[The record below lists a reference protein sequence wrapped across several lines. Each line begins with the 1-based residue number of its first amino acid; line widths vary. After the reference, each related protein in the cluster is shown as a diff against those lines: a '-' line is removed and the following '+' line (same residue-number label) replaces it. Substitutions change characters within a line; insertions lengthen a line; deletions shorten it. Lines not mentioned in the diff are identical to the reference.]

1 MNAPLDRIR
10 PISWIPFTLVAAA
23 LASCV
28 PAPARAP
35 TSAAGAMPTR
45 TPAPTE
51 LPIPMAT
58 SAPTAG
64 PKSTLAPR
72 PPTPVPT
79 SAPVTITH
87 IKMFDITTGWA
98 EGQVG
103 TEEETRILRTTDG
116 GMTWS
121 EISPERGAD
130 YRGSFFLDAQLAWV
144 FAGYG
149 GPAWRTQ
156 DGGQSWVSLEGS
168 PWWQDEIW
176 FNDGQ
181 HGWKVNGEA
190 FGMSF
195 PGYDIDSFSTTQDG
209 GQTWEAVI
217 PPTGGGFPFLAFP
230 DERTAWVIWG
240 GKRAAMEG
248 WANLGVPIRVLTSFD
263 GGMTWISRMLPL
275 PAETFTVETEYE
287 GNYLGGGGNCT
298 FISPVYSST
307 AIWKA
312 ALTCETRSWMYT
324 SANQGKTWIISPMP
338 AGLYADIQFINPTVG
353 WLFVLD
359 WDDRQGRLYQ
369 TTDGG
374 QSWTLLK
381 RTGWMDVEFNFVDA
395 QIGWAVA
402 CTETLCHNFDAVF
415 ALVKTSDG
423 GQTWTILQPRLVP

>member
-1 MNAPLDRIR
+1 
-10 PISWIPFTLVAAA
+10 
-23 LASCV
+23 
-28 PAPARAP
+28 
-35 TSAAGAMPTR
+35 
-45 TPAPTE
+45 
-51 LPIPMAT
+51 
-58 SAPTAG
+58 
-64 PKSTLAPR
+64 
-72 PPTPVPT
+72 
-79 SAPVTITH
+79 
-87 IKMFDITTGWA
+87 
-98 EGQVG
+98 
-103 TEEETRILRTTDG
+103 
-116 GMTWS
+116 
-121 EISPERGAD
+121 
-130 YRGSFFLDAQLAWV
+130 
-144 FAGYG
+144 
-149 GPAWRTQ
+149 
-156 DGGQSWVSLEGS
+156 VSLEGS

-209 GQTWEAVI
+209 GQTWEAAI

-248 WANLGVPIRVLTSFD
+248 WANLGVPIRVLTTSD
-263 GGMTWISRMLPL
+263 GAETWTSRMLPL

-312 ALTCETRSWMYT
+312 ALTCETKSWMYS

-381 RTGWMDVEFNFVDA
+381 RTGWMDVEFSFVDA
-395 QIGWAVA
+395 QRGWAVA
-402 CTETLCHNFDAVF
+402 CTETLCYNFDAVF

-423 GQTWTILQPRLVP
+423 GQTWQTLEPRLIP

>member
-1 MNAPLDRIR
+1 MQTLCSGEAPMRGPLKTAR
-10 PISWIPFTLVAAA
+10 PVVWIPFTLVAAA
-23 LASCV
+23 LAACG

-87 IKMFDITTGWA
+87 IKMFDTTTGWA
-98 EGQVG
+98 EGQLG

-121 EISPERGAD
+121 DISPERGAD

-181 HGWKVNGEA
+181 HGWKGNGEA

-195 PGYDIDSFSTTQDG
+195 PGYAIDSFSTTQDG
-209 GQTWEAVI
+209 GQRWEAAM

-248 WANLGVPIRVLTSFD
+248 WAHLGVPIRVLTTSD
-263 GGMTWISRMLPL
+263 GAETWTPRMLPL

-312 ALTCETRSWMYT
+312 ALTCETKSWMYS

-338 AGLYADIQFINPTVG
+338 AGLYADIQFINPTAGGLVLLG
-353 WLFVLD
+353 WGG
-359 WDDRQGRLYQ
+359 RQG
-369 TTDGG
+369 
-374 QSWTLLK
+374 
-381 RTGWMDVEFNFVDA
+381 V
-395 QIGWAVA
+395 
-402 CTETLCHNFDAVF
+402 
-415 ALVKTSDG
+415 
-423 GQTWTILQPRLVP
+423 LVPAACGGGG